1 MNETVYI
8 LLILSLLAL
17 FLINKY
23 EKEKLQVLLQQEL
36 LTNPAFCADIQER
49 LSQVESENDV
59 IAHIHKTYR
68 IGILYAKEIVEK
80 VKHQH

>member
-49 LSQVESENDV
+49 LSQAESENDV

-80 VKHQH
+80 VQQQH